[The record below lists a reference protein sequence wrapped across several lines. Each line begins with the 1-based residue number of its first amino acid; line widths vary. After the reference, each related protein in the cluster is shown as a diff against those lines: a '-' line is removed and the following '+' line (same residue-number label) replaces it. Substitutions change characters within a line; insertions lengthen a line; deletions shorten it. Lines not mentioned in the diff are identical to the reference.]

1 MAYDVVI
8 GLEAHAQLLTASKM
22 FCGCSTVFGAAPNTQ
37 TCPVCLGMPG
47 VLPVINQKAVEFAI
61 RTGLALN
68 CTIAPMNRFARKNYF
83 YPDLPKGYQIS
94 QYELPICQDGW
105 VEIGENG
112 TAKRIRI
119 RRAHL
124 EEDAGKNLH
133 TGIADASHVDLNR
146 AGTPLLEIVTEPDMR
161 SPDEA
166 VAYLKKLRDILVSQ
180 NVCDGNMEEGSLR
193 CEPNLS
199 LRPVGSKE
207 LGTKVELKNINS
219 FKFVKAAMEYE
230 IKRQTKV
237 LDEGGKVV
245 QETRLWDPE
254 KGETAVMRSKEEAH
268 DYRYFPEPDLVPLRI
283 TPAMIDQGRKTLL
296 EFPAAKHK
304 RFMEEYGLPEYDADV
319 LTAEKALA
327 DFFEATVKAQAEATS
342 LAGKELGK
350 ETSNWIMVELI
361 GLLNKGKPGKDGLAE
376 PLSISQSPVSPKDLA
391 DLLLMKR
398 KGDISGTIGK
408 TVLEEM
414 FSTRLGWTLPPG
426 KQAISQPITG
436 PPLAHPSVYEIVQN
450 RCLMQVSDEGAL
462 EKIIDEVMA
471 KNQQQVLQYRS
482 GKEQLFGFFVGQV
495 MKASGGKANPAQVNE
510 LLKRKL
516 AG

>member
-105 VEIGENG
+105 VEIGQNG

-133 TGIADASHVDLNR
+133 TGIAGASHVDLNR

-166 VAYLKKLRDILVSQ
+166 VAYLKKLRDILVYLE
-180 NVCDGNMEEGSLR
+180 VCDGNMEEGSLR

-199 LRPVGSKE
+199 LRQAGSKE
-207 LGTKVELKNINS
+207 FGTKVELKNINS
-219 FKFVKAAMEYE
+219 FKFAKAAMEYE

-237 LDEGGKVV
+237 LSEGGKIV

-254 KGETAVMRSKEEAH
+254 KSETAPMRSKEGAH
-268 DYRYFPEPDLVPLRI
+268 DYRYFPDPDLVPLRI
-283 TPAMIDQGRKTLL
+283 TEEMIEKERKILPEMPEAML
-296 EFPAAKHK
+296 K
-304 RFMEEYGLPEYDADV
+304 RFMEQYGLPEYDADV
-319 LTAEKALA
+319 LTSAKELA
-327 DFFEATVKAQAEATS
+327 KFFEDTVKAQAGITS
-342 LAGKELGK
+342 LSDKELGK
-350 ETSNWIMVELI
+350 DTSNWITVELF
-361 GLLNKGKPGKDGLAE
+361 GLLHKGRPKPDGGTEPWPIDQDPYGQGPVTPQGLAE
-376 PLSISQSPVSPKDLA
+376 
-391 DLLLMKR
+391 LLVMKR
-398 KGDISGTIGK
+398 KGEVSGPIAK
-408 TVLEEM
+408 AVLEEM
-414 FSTRLGWTLPPG
+414 YNTG
-426 KQAISQPITG
+426 KSA
-436 PPLAHPSVYEIVQN
+436 AEIIKAKG
-450 RCLMQVSDEGAL
+450 LTQVSDEGAL

-471 KNQQQVLQYRS
+471 KNLQQVSQYRS
-482 GKEQLFGFFVGQV
+482 GKEQVFGFFVGQV
-495 MKASGGKANPAQVNE
+495 MKASGGKANPQKVNE

-516 AG
+516 AQ

>member
-94 QYELPICQDGW
+94 QYEPPICQDGW
-105 VEIGENG
+105 VEIGQNG

-133 TGIADASHVDLNR
+133 TGIAGASHVDLNR

-166 VAYLKKLRDILVSQ
+166 VAYLKKLRDILVYLE
-180 NVCDGNMEEGSLR
+180 VCDGNMEEGSLR

-199 LRPVGSKE
+199 LRPAGSKE
-207 LGTKVELKNINS
+207 FGTKVELKNINS
-219 FKFVKAAMEYE
+219 FKFAKAAMEYE

-237 LDEGGKVV
+237 LSEGGKIV

-254 KGETAVMRSKEEAH
+254 KSETAPMRSKEGAH
-268 DYRYFPEPDLVPLRI
+268 DYRYFPDPDLVPLRI
-283 TPAMIDQGRKTLL
+283 TEEMIEKERKILPEMPEAML
-296 EFPAAKHK
+296 K
-304 RFMEEYGLPEYDADV
+304 RFMEQYGLPEYDADV
-319 LTAEKALA
+319 LTSAKELA
-327 DFFEATVKAQAEATS
+327 KFFEDTVKAQAGITS
-342 LAGKELGK
+342 LSDKELGK
-350 ETSNWIMVELI
+350 DTSNWITVELF
-361 GLLNKGKPGKDGLAE
+361 GLLHKGRPKPDGGTEPWPIDQDPYGQGPVTPQGLAE
-376 PLSISQSPVSPKDLA
+376 
-391 DLLLMKR
+391 LLIMKR
-398 KGDISGTIGK
+398 KGEVSGPIAK
-408 TVLEEM
+408 AVLEEM
-414 FSTRLGWTLPPG
+414 FNTG
-426 KQAISQPITG
+426 KSAS
-436 PPLAHPSVYEIVQN
+436 EIVKAKG
-450 RCLMQVSDEGAL
+450 LTQVSDEGAL
-462 EKIIDEVMA
+462 EKIVDEVMA
-471 KNQQQVLQYRS
+471 RNQQQVLQYRS
-482 GKEQLFGFFVGQV
+482 GKEQVFGFFVGQV
-495 MKASGGKANPAQVNE
+495 MKASGGKANPGKVNE

>member
-1 MAYDVVI
+1 MAYEIVI
-8 GLEAHAQLLTASKM
+8 GLEVHAQLLTASKM
-22 FCGCSTVFGAAPNTQ
+22 FCGCGTAFGATPNTQ

-47 VLPVINQKAVEFAI
+47 VLPVINRKAVEFAV
-61 RTGLALN
+61 RTGLALH

-94 QYELPICQDGW
+94 QYELPICEHGW
-105 VEIGENG
+105 LEIGQNG
-112 TAKRIRI
+112 TSRRVRI

-124 EEDAGKNLH
+124 EEDAGKSLH
-133 TGIADASHVDLNR
+133 TGIAGASHVDLNR

-166 VAYLKKLRDILVSQ
+166 VAYLKKLRDILVYLE
-180 NVCDGNMEEGSLR
+180 VCDGNMEEGSLR

-199 LRPVGSKE
+199 LRQSGSKE

-230 IKRQTKV
+230 IKRQTRV

-245 QETRLWDPE
+245 QETRLWDQE

-268 DYRYFPEPDLVPLRI
+268 DYRYFPDPDLVPLRI
-283 TPAMIDQGRKTLL
+283 TSEMVEEIRKSLPEL
-296 EFPAAKHK
+296 GDAKHK
-304 RFMEEYGLPEYDADV
+304 RFMEEHGLSDYDAGV
-319 LTAEKALA
+319 LTADKDAA
-327 DFFEATVKAQAEATS
+327 VYFEAATKTLVDAGFS
-342 LAGKELGK
+342 KKDVGKEICH
-350 ETSNWIMVELI
+350 WITVDLR
-361 GLLNKGKPGKDGLAE
+361 GFLNKSNVEASVAGTTWVTRAPAAQEFAKLIEMKQKN
-376 PLSISQSPVSPKDLA
+376 IVSGPIA
-391 DLLLMKR
+391 
-398 KGDISGTIGK
+398 K

-414 FSTRLGWTLPPG
+414 VATG
-426 KQAISQPITG
+426 KSA
-436 PPLAHPSVYEIVQN
+436 AEIIKAKG
-450 RCLMQVSDEGAL
+450 LTQVSDEGAL

-471 KNQQQVLQYRS
+471 KNPQQLAQYRS
-482 GKEQLFGFFVGQV
+482 GKEAVLGFFVGQV
-495 MKASGGKANPAQVNE
+495 MKASGGKANPTKVNE

>member
-1 MAYDVVI
+1 VAYEVVI
-8 GLEAHAQLLTASKM
+8 GVEAHAQLLTASKI
-22 FCGCSTVFGAAPNTQ
+22 FCGCSTAFGAAPNTQ

-47 VLPVINQKAVEFAI
+47 VLPVINQKAVDFAI

-133 TGIADASHVDLNR
+133 TGIAGASHVDLNR

-161 SPDEA
+161 SPEEA
-166 VAYLKKLRDILVSQ
+166 VAYLKKLRDILMYLE
-180 NVCDGNMEEGSLR
+180 VCDGNMEEGSLR

-199 LRPVGSKE
+199 LRQAGVKE
-207 LGTKVELKNINS
+207 FGTKVELKNINS
-219 FKFVKAAMEYE
+219 FKFAKAAMEYE

-237 LDEGGKVV
+237 LSEGGKIV

-254 KGETAVMRSKEEAH
+254 KAETAPMRSKEEAH
-268 DYRYFPEPDLVPLRI
+268 DYRYFPDPDLVPLRI
-283 TPAMIDQGRKTLL
+283 TTDMVEEARKTLPEL
-296 EFPAAKHK
+296 AAAKHK
-304 RFMEEYGLPEYDADV
+304 RFMEEYGLPEYDASV

-327 DFFEATVKAQAEATS
+327 DFFEATIQAQAEATALS
-342 LAGKELGK
+342 GKDLGK
-350 ETSNWIMVELI
+350 ETSNWVMVELL
-361 GLLNKGKPGKDGLAE
+361 GLLHKGKNKADGGTGSLT
-376 PLSISQSPVSPKDLA
+376 IGQSPITPQMLA
-391 DLLLMKR
+391 DLLVMKR
-398 KGDISGTIGK
+398 KGEISGSIAK

-414 FSTRLGWTLPPG
+414 FHTG
-426 KQAISQPITG
+426 KSA
-436 PPLAHPSVYEIVQN
+436 AEIVKDKG
-450 RCLMQVSDEGAL
+450 LTQVSDEGAL
-462 EKIIDEVMA
+462 EKIVDEVMA

-482 GKEQLFGFFVGQV
+482 GKEQVFGFFVGQV
-495 MKASGGKANPAQVNE
+495 MKASGGKANPAKVNE

-516 AG
+516 AQ

>member
-1 MAYDVVI
+1 VAYEVVI
-8 GLEAHAQLLTASKM
+8 GVEAHAQLLTVSKM
-22 FCGCSTVFGAAPNTQ
+22 FCGCSTAFGAAPNTQ

-105 VEIGENG
+105 AEIGENG

-133 TGIADASHVDLNR
+133 TGIAGASHVDLNR

-166 VAYLKKLRDILVSQ
+166 VAYLKKLRDILVYLE
-180 NVCDGNMEEGSLR
+180 VCDGNMEEGSLR

-199 LRPVGSKE
+199 LRPPGAKE
-207 LGTKVELKNINS
+207 FGTKVELKNINS
-219 FKFVKAAMEYE
+219 FKFAKAAMEYE

-237 LDEGGKVV
+237 LSEGGKVA

-254 KGETAVMRSKEEAH
+254 KAETAPIRSKEEAH
-268 DYRYFPEPDLVPLRI
+268 DYRYFPDPDLVPLRI
-283 TPAMIDQGRKTLL
+283 TTDMVEEARKTLPEL
-296 EFPAAKHK
+296 PEAMRK
-304 RFMEEYGLPEYDADV
+304 RFMVEYGLPEYDAGV
-319 LTAEKALA
+319 LTADKALA
-327 DFFEATVKAQAEATS
+327 EFFEATVKAQAKAAALS
-342 LAGKELGK
+342 GKDLGK
-350 ETSNWIMVELI
+350 ETSNWVTVELL
-361 GLLNKGKPGKDGLAE
+361 GLLHKGKPEPLTIAQSSITPQMLAE
-376 PLSISQSPVSPKDLA
+376 
-391 DLLLMKR
+391 LLIMKR
-398 KGDISGTIGK
+398 KGEISGSIAK

-414 FSTRLGWTLPPG
+414 FHTG
-426 KQAISQPITG
+426 KSA
-436 PPLAHPSVYEIVQN
+436 AEIVKDKG
-450 RCLMQVSDEGAL
+450 LTQVSDEGAL
-462 EKIIDEVMA
+462 EKIVDEVMA
-471 KNQQQVLQYRS
+471 KNQHQVLQYRS
-482 GKEQLFGFFVGQV
+482 GKAQVFGFFVGQV
-495 MKASGGKANPAQVNE
+495 MKASGGKANPAKVNE

>member
-1 MAYDVVI
+1 VAYEVVI

-22 FCGCSTVFGAAPNTQ
+22 FCGCSTAFGAAPNTQ

-68 CTIAPMNRFARKNYF
+68 CTIASMNRFARKNYF

-133 TGIADASHVDLNR
+133 TGIAGASHVDLNR

-166 VAYLKKLRDILVSQ
+166 VAYLKKLRDILVYLE
-180 NVCDGNMEEGSLR
+180 VCDGNMEEGSLR

-199 LRPVGSKE
+199 LRPAGSKE
-207 LGTKVELKNINS
+207 FGTKVELKNINS
-219 FKFVKAAMEYE
+219 FKFAKAAMEYE

-237 LDEGGKVV
+237 LSEGGKIV

-268 DYRYFPEPDLVPLRI
+268 DYRYFPDPDLVPLRI
-283 TPAMIDQGRKTLL
+283 STEMVEEVRKTLPEL
-296 EFPAAKHK
+296 PEAMRK
-304 RFMEEYGLPEYDADV
+304 RFMEQYGLPEYDADV
-319 LTAEKALA
+319 LTSAKELA
-327 DFFEATVKAQAEATS
+327 KFFEDTVKAQAGATA
-342 LAGKELGK
+342 LMGNDLGK
-350 ETSNWIMVELI
+350 ETSNWVMVELL
-361 GLLNKGKPGKDGLAE
+361 GLLHKGKPKADGGTEPWTIEQDPYEQSPVKPRGLAE
-376 PLSISQSPVSPKDLA
+376 
-391 DLLLMKR
+391 LLVMKR
-398 KGDISGTIGK
+398 KGEVSGPIAK
-408 TVLEEM
+408 SVLEEM
-414 FSTRLGWTLPPG
+414 YNTG
-426 KQAISQPITG
+426 KSA
-436 PPLAHPSVYEIVQN
+436 AEIIKAKG
-450 RCLMQVSDEGAL
+450 LTQVSDEGTL
-462 EKIIDEVMA
+462 EKIIDEVVT
-471 KNQQQVLQYRS
+471 KNPQQLAQYRG

-495 MKASGGKANPAQVNE
+495 MKASGGKANPAKVNE

-516 AG
+516 AR

>member
-1 MAYDVVI
+1 MAYEVVI

-22 FCGCSTVFGAAPNTQ
+22 FCGCSTAFGAAPNTQ

-94 QYELPICQDGW
+94 QYELPICQEGW

-133 TGIADASHVDLNR
+133 TGIAGASHVDLNR

-166 VAYLKKLRDILVSQ
+166 VAYLKKLRDILVY
-180 NVCDGNMEEGSLR
+180 
-193 CEPNLS
+193 
-199 LRPVGSKE
+199 
-207 LGTKVELKNINS
+207 LKNINS
-219 FKFVKAAMEYE
+219 FKFAKAAMEYE

-237 LDEGGKVV
+237 LDEGGKIV

-268 DYRYFPEPDLVPLRI
+268 DY
-283 TPAMIDQGRKTLL
+283 
-296 EFPAAKHK
+296 
-304 RFMEEYGLPEYDADV
+304 
-319 LTAEKALA
+319 
-327 DFFEATVKAQAEATS
+327 
-342 LAGKELGK
+342 
-350 ETSNWIMVELI
+350 
-361 GLLNKGKPGKDGLAE
+361 
-376 PLSISQSPVSPKDLA
+376 
-391 DLLLMKR
+391 
-398 KGDISGTIGK
+398 
-408 TVLEEM
+408 
-414 FSTRLGWTLPPG
+414 
-426 KQAISQPITG
+426 
-436 PPLAHPSVYEIVQN
+436 
-450 RCLMQVSDEGAL
+450 
-462 EKIIDEVMA
+462 
-471 KNQQQVLQYRS
+471 
-482 GKEQLFGFFVGQV
+482 
-495 MKASGGKANPAQVNE
+495 
-510 LLKRKL
+510 
-516 AG
+516 